1 MDNPETSPKQSDSR
15 QPESGS
21 GLSCADLLAGFDS
34 LRLKEYEDL
43 QRLVNLAGS
52 LNRGSGIVGKITQ
65 MESIAE
71 SLRRSDMESPRRSF
85 MDFLHLSM
93 VRLNSLANVKGYAAA
108 GVTPESNK

>member
-1 MDNPETSPKQSDSR
+1 MKSKADSNNT
-15 QPESGS
+15 
-21 GLSCADLLAGFDS
+21 AGAVAQERFVRDFDS

-93 VRLNSLANVKGYAAA
+93 VRLNSLANAKADLPPGSAH
-108 GVTPESNK
+108 ESNSGPVGG